1 MLLKSLCCSTNDIL
15 NRITQ
20 LFNNIFNY
28 IAHNSRSYNYTA
40 ERDFLDIKGLI

>member
-1 MLLKSLCCSTNDIL
+1 MLLKSLWLLTNDIL